1 MTEKPAETAPAAEA
15 PPTSI
20 TPPAETPATTEPAAD
35 AARDTATD
43 KAKPPS
49 SVFANPSSW
58 LKDPKALLQA
68 SIGGF
73 PLWLVVLVALL
84 AFISL
89 VIGFRGKKSPE
100 PATAEVGGGS

>member
-1 MTEKPAETAPAAEA
+1 VSAPAEPQPAAEA

-20 TPPAETPATTEPAAD
+20 TPPATPPETAPATEAAKDD
-35 AARDTATD
+35 ASD

-49 SVFANPSSW
+49 SIFANPSSW

-73 PLWLVVLVALL
+73 PLWLVVLLVLL

-89 VIGFRGKKSPE
+89 VVGFRGKKSPP
-100 PATAEVGGGS
+100 PATAEIGGGS

>member
-1 MTEKPAETAPAAEA
+1 VAAKD
-15 PPTSI
+15 
-20 TPPAETPATTEPAAD
+20 D
-35 AARDTATD
+35 ASD

-49 SVFANPSSW
+49 SIFANPSSW

-73 PLWLVVLVALL
+73 PLWLVVLLVLL

-89 VIGFRGKKSPE
+89 VVGFRGKKSPP
-100 PATAEVGGGS
+100 PATAEIGGGS